1 MPTYLAPG
9 VYTEERTS
17 GARPI
22 AGVSTSTAAFV
33 GVAERGPV
41 GQATLIT
48 GFAEFVKRFGG
59 PIGIIPGLR
68 EHYLHYQVRHFFE
81 QGGTRC
87 YVVRVAH
94 YTNINDATT
103 LTAVPANLLRDAQQL
118 NGTNV
123 PGALRVRAISPGTW
137 GTALSVAVRSTSKFS
152 LPLGQGIAAGNFSS
166 IVLPANNDVVPGT
179 VLYLAREITGVVSN
193 VVTDSASA
201 NFRTVSFTEQLLQAG
216 APSGATIATAAV
228 AFKPDFSL
236 LTTTDLAASVNLGT
250 ANPPAATAMRLTSI
264 AGLAPGDAIH
274 FVVEQALVV
283 VLSVEATTIGP
294 TPAMRAVIAPA
305 ATPIALPAL
314 PVPGT

>member
-59 PIGIIPGLR
+59 PIGIVPGLR

-81 QGGTRC
+81 LGGTRC

-103 LTAVPANLLRDAQQL
+103 LQAVPASLLRDAQQL
-118 NGTNV
+118 NGTAV
-123 PGALRVRAISPGTW
+123 AGALRVRAISPGTW
-137 GTALSVAVRSTSKFS
+137 GTSLSVAVSSTSKFQMPLAQAIATGPFTS
-152 LPLGQGIAAGNFSS
+152 ILLPDNT
-166 IVLPANNDVVPGT
+166 DVVPGT
-179 VLYLAREITGVVSN
+179 VLYLAHEITGVVSN
-193 VVTDSASA
+193 LVTDSAST
-201 NFRTVSFTEQLLQAG
+201 NFRTVS
-216 APSGATIATAAV
+216 
-228 AFKPDFSL
+228 
-236 LTTTDLAASVNLGT
+236 
-250 ANPPAATAMRLTSI
+250 
-264 AGLAPGDAIH
+264 
-274 FVVEQALVV
+274 
-283 VLSVEATTIGP
+283 
-294 TPAMRAVIAPA
+294 
-305 ATPIALPAL
+305 
-314 PVPGT
+314 